1 MQDIHDIRPPVP
13 FGFDPGLFNI
23 ILMASGVIILFVL
36 AFFLIR
42 KFFKKRKTIN
52 GMMCLPAPMAPCEAA
67 LKELDLILQRQ
78 MNDPRLFYFDLT
90 AVLRKYI
97 GRSFGIN
104 AIEMTSQEFIRGINL
119 LDLDPMVKKEIAGFQ
134 KYCDPFKYAGLA
146 PEKDPLIQDISF
158 IKKTILQ
165 IEEDLIKQK
174 QEKMEKQKGKKE
186 EKQ

>member
-1 MQDIHDIRPPVP
+1 MQDIHEIRPPVS
-13 FGFDPGLFNI
+13 FGFDSGLFNI
-23 ILMASGVIILFVL
+23 ILMVSGLIILLVL
-36 AFFLIR
+36 AFFLI
-42 KFFKKRKTIN
+42 KKYLKKRNIKNDI
-52 GMMCLPAPMAPCEAA
+52 GYLPAPMAPCEAA
-67 LKELDLILQRQ
+67 LKELDLLLQMQ

-119 LDLDPMVKKEIAGFQ
+119 LDLDPMVKKDIAGFQ

-174 QEKMEKQKGKKE
+174 QEQMEKQKGKKE